1 MPVFQY
7 FGWVGSFLL
16 ATLLAANWCLPA
28 PIAPQAGVP
37 LDQKVKIRIH
47 TDHKWPERV
56 VFDTAGAM
64 VAQKAGVETGIG
76 GSEPA
81 VATER
86 QPFDAFAEMAGIPVR
101 PCFRPPCSA
110 GPAAEREALA
120 DWESRAISSLA
131 LADDGAQGPYF
142 PQSASQAARKKLMRS
157 RTKAG
162 NSLRSSF
169 APSPIRARIIIGS
182 KIRSMKIC
190 AVADAS
196 FRAEGSLGAARH
208 RVCGIAQ
215 DVGHGSRCPVSPGF
229 MNLAAQGRKSLGF
242 GNRGARDADRVFDE
256 SFHDLDA
263 QARELVLHRAPFGLK
278 ALEIRQSVDDTG
290 HYRLEERLLP
300 GEVSIDGRLAR
311 RRRLG
316 DLVETGALI
325 TSLEEYPL
333 GCIQDPRF
341 HVARKVFG
349 RSSRTRPFQ
358 ITALSH
364 HRLHLCIHDAASAQA
379 R

>member
-16 ATLLAANWCLPA
+16 MTLLAANWCFPA
-28 PIAPQAGVP
+28 PIAPPSDVP
-37 LDQKVKIRIH
+37 LDQKVQIRIH

-56 VFDTAGAM
+56 VLDTTRATLVQMRKPTGDRRWRKRARRSGGTPTLRRVRRDGAHPQSRVFDR
-64 VAQKAGVETGIG
+64 
-76 GSEPA
+76 PA
-81 VATER
+81 
-86 QPFDAFAEMAGIPVR
+86 
-101 PCFRPPCSA
+101 PPGCRA
-110 GPAAEREALA
+110 RALA
-120 DWESRAISSLA
+120 DRERRAISNSRTPV
-131 LADDGAQGPYF
+131 DDGAQGPHF
-142 PQSASQAARKKLMRS
+142 PQSASQAARKKLTRS

-162 NSLRSSF
+162 SSLRSSF
-169 APSPIRARIIIGS
+169 APSPIRARMIIGS
-182 KIRSMKIC
+182 RMRSMKIC
-190 AVADAS
+190 AVETLRFGPKGPLEPRESVWVAS
-196 FRAEGSLGAARH
+196 FRTWDTAAAAR
-208 RVCGIAQ
+208 
-215 DVGHGSRCPVSPGF
+215 SRPCF
-229 MNLAAQGRKSLGF
+229 MDLAAQGRKSFGF
-242 GNRGARDADRVFDE
+242 GNCGARDADRVFDE

-290 HYRLEERLLP
+290 HHRLEERLLP

-333 GCIQDPRF
+333 GCIEDPRF
-341 HVARKVFG
+341 HVARQVFG

-358 ITALSH
+358 IIVLAH